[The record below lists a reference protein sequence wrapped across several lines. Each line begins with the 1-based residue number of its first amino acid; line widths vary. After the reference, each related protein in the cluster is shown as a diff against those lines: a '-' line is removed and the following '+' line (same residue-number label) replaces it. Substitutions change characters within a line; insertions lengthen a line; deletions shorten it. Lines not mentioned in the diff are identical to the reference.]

1 MFKTKLSI
9 LSDNLLKI
17 ILTLS
22 IPIIINN
29 LIQTMYGLTDTFWV
43 SKIGTENLA
52 AITFVSPFQSIIV
65 SFGQGITLAGSILI
79 SHYIGA
85 NDIKNSKDMAN
96 QLFFISV
103 VFSISCSIICFIIS
117 PLVVSLMG
125 GTGNIYTLGTRYLR
139 IVLLDMVFL
148 FIINVYS
155 AVHQAQGDTIS
166 PMLLNGLGVITNMI
180 IDPLFIIVF
189 KWGISGAALATLIS
203 KIPCAV
209 IAIILLKNKNNRLY
223 IDLKNFKFH
232 IDKFKKIVSV
242 GLPSAIGNSTTNLGF
257 LLMSVNVSKYGAAA
271 IAAYGIGNSVNGI
284 IFTPAIAMGS
294 ALSTIVGQNLGA
306 GQPKRAKK
314 SYIITVFMSVS
325 FLLIGGILIAL
336 VSENIAHIFSD
347 DSEVI
352 KLGTDFILA
361 LALGTWITGIY
372 NSALGAFQGAGY
384 TKITMIVDS
393 ARLWIFRF
401 GSLFIM
407 ESFLNMGV
415 KSIWYSVVASNA
427 ISSIIMLL
435 LSCFKDWTKSSL

>member
-223 IDLKNFKFH
+223 IDLKNFKFNV
-232 IDKFKKIVSV
+232 DKFKKIVSV

-306 GQPKRAKK
+306 GQSERAKK

-325 FLLIGGILIAL
+325 FLLIGGIFIAL

-415 KSIWYSVVASNA
+415 KSIWYSVVVSNA